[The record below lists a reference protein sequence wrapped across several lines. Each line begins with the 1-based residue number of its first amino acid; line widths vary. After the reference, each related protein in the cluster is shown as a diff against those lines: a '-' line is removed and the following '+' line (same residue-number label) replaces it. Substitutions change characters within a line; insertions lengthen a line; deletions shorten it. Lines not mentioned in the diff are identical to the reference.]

1 MTNVFED
8 TCFRLMSWGNSFK
21 MKIKLQVAR
30 YDDIRLQMYGS
41 FKCIEISLKIL
52 RVSFSF

>member
-41 FKCIEISLKIL
+41 FKYIEREL
-52 RVSFSF
+52 V

>member
-30 YDDIRLQMYGS
+30 YDDIRLWIFQVYR
-41 FKCIEISLKIL
+41 KRISLKIL
-52 RVSFSF
+52 QVSFSF

>member
-1 MTNVFED
+1 
-8 TCFRLMSWGNSFK
+8 

-41 FKCIEISLKIL
+41 FKCIERELELELELKIL
-52 RVSFSF
+52 RVSFSL